1 MRDNNNKYSD
11 TTDFIYKAKEQ
22 LKQDNNAMDATK
34 ANNQINKLVQGRK
47 GHDNASFTDDY
58 IL

>member
-34 ANNQINKLVQGRK
+34 ANNQTTNQQTCARK
-47 GHDNASFTDDY
+47 ERT
-58 IL
+58 